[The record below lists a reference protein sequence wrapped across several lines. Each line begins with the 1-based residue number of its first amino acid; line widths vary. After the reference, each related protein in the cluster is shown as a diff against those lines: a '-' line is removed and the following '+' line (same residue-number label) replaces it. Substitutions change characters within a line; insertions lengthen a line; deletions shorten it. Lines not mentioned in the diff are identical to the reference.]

1 MVRHP
6 QRKFYINLLENTVMK
21 KKYIEPEFRAREM
34 AVEESLLAAISQN
47 GDNTDIKLNDDPI
60 NDGEFD
66 D

>member
-6 QRKFYINLLENTVMK
+6 QRKFYINLLENNVMK

-60 NDGEFD
+60 NDDEFD

>member
-1 MVRHP
+1 MVRLP

-47 GDNTDIKLNDDPI
+47 GDITDIELKDDPI
-60 NDGEFD
+60 NDDEFD